1 VTEHTE
7 HGAAIDT
14 VIDEP
19 IVGILGG
26 MGPLATADFYMKLI
40 ASTPATRDQEHLRV
54 VMWADPTVPDRST
67 GLLGNGADATPW
79 LVRGGQML
87 AAMGASFIAMP
98 CNTAHA
104 YLPRVQPQVAIP
116 FLHMMDEAATAV
128 EIRYPLVER
137 VGLLAT
143 TATIER
149 GLYAEWFARH
159 HIEVAVPDAA
169 RQALVMEAIAAVKAG
184 DSMGDST
191 ARSRGAAATAQ
202 VREAAD
208 YLVTHRAELLV
219 LGCTELPLI
228 FRERDAPIRVLDPTQ
243 ILAEAVVRK
252 AGRVPQ
258 SSHIATQEAAHD

>member
-1 VTEHTE
+1 VTE

-14 VIDEP
+14 PIDEP

-40 ASTPATRDQEHLRV
+40 ASTAATRDQEHLRV
-54 VMWADPTVPDRST
+54 VMWADPTVPDRSR
-67 GLLGNGADATPW
+67 GLLGNGVDATPW

-87 AAMGASFIAMP
+87 AAMGANFIAMP

-128 EIRYPLVER
+128 EIRYPLIER

-143 TATIER
+143 TATVEL

-184 DSMGDST
+184 DST
-191 ARSRGAAATAQ
+191 AGSRGTAATAW

-208 YLVTHRAELLV
+208 YLVAQRTELLV

-243 ILAEAVVRK
+243 ILAEAAVRK

-258 SSHIATQEAAHD
+258 LTHPTMQETVHG

>member
-1 VTEHTE
+1 MTEHDALINE
-7 HGAAIDT
+7 LS
-14 VIDEP
+14 DEP

-26 MGPLATADFYMKLI
+26 MGPLATADFYTKLI

-54 VMWADPTVPDRST
+54 VMWADPTVPDRTT
-67 GLLGNGADATPW
+67 GLLSGGVDATPW

-104 YLPRVQPQVAIP
+104 YLPRVQPQVPIP

-143 TATIER
+143 TATVEL

-159 HIEVAVPDAA
+159 HIEVAVPDTV

-184 DSMGDST
+184 NV
-191 ARSRGAAATAQ
+191 GAAATAR
-202 VREAAD
+202 VREAAE
-208 YLVTHRAELLV
+208 YLVGQRAELLI

-228 FRERDAPIRVLDPTQ
+228 FGERDAPIRVLDPTQ
-243 ILAEAVVRK
+243 TLAEAAVRK
-252 AGRVPQ
+252 AGRFPNLP
-258 SSHIATQEAAHD
+258 HPAMQEVAHD